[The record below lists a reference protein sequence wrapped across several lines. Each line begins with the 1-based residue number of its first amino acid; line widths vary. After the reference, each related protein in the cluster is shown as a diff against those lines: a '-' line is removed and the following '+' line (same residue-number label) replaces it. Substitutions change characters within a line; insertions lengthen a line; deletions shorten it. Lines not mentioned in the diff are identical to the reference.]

1 VRPGRGQAWQRAMVS
16 ITQTHKHTHTHT
28 HTQGANLTEG
38 NGNGAEVW
46 RQEGV
51 MEEQGQV
58 GADAAAAG
66 GAGGAGVGDADVH
79 LLPGEFMEKKIYGE
93 HIL

>member
-1 VRPGRGQAWQRAMVS
+1 MVS
-16 ITQTHKHTHTHT
+16 TTQTHTHTHT
-28 HTQGANLTEG
+28 HTPHTHTHTHTHTQQGANLTEG
-38 NGNGAEVW
+38 NGGAEVW

-58 GADAAAAG
+58 GVDAAAAG
-66 GAGGAGVGDADVH
+66 GAGGAGVGNADVH
-79 LLPGEFMEKKIYGE
+79 LLPGEFIERKFYRE